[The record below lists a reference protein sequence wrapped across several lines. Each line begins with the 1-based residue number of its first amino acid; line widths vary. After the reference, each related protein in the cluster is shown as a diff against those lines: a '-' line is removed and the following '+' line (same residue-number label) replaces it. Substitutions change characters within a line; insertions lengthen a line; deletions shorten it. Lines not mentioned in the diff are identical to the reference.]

1 MATVKI
7 YSERKCNFAASHHV
21 KTQAWVDDE
30 TDDVYDRA
38 EFLLAT
44 ARATTNWVKHDQSR
58 AHITKIEKR
67 RVDVDGYVWMEGD
80 NAVAIEY
87 GHMPSGA
94 YVDAPTAPSGLYII
108 TRAALGG

>member
-1 MATVKI
+1 
-7 YSERKCNFAASHHV
+7 
-21 KTQAWVDDE
+21 
-30 TDDVYDRA
+30 VYDRA

-44 ARATTNWVKHDQSR
+44 ARATTNWVKHDKSR
-58 AHITKIEKR
+58 AHITKIKKR

-87 GHMPSGA
+87 GHRPSGA
-94 YVDAPTAPSGLYII
+94 YSDAPTAPSGLYII